1 MYFRS
6 MTMLF
11 LNLTKNVEEST
22 TSLFYNWDNFNTETE
37 ELLTL
42 HYVALPVPKK
52 TLKVTQDDNTKKSNN
67 TKKSKIP

>member
-1 MYFRS
+1 

-22 TSLFYNWDNFNTETE
+22 TSLFYNWDNFNAETE

-42 HYVALPVPKK
+42 HYVALPMPKK
-52 TLKVTQDDNTKKSNN
+52 TLKVTQDHN